1 MGEQVDVEREN
12 AISVCVSF
20 NPFSPHSTDFQ
31 GENILSNASLLV
43 LVWLSEGFFYFFFP
57 SNSVFSQF
65 RPLADWMGKNPR
77 RRQTVCWKKFC
88 SRDFRRRKRGR
99 TRKKYFI
106 FYSTPRNRKGKTF
119 ESSRR
124 PKVPSEEKVFL
135 LQFSWEKSF
144 LRKNEKKYFVI
155 KFPEREKLQFFV
167 YSWILKRKEN
177 SQKRKTINV
186 IEVNLNKSEFCLKKE
201 ENFLRNLRIEK
212 IQKWFWMPKM

>member
-124 PKVPSEEKVFL
+124 PKFLRREKFFFYNFLEKKVF
-135 LQFSWEKSF
+135 WGKMK
-144 LRKNEKKYFVI
+144 KN
-155 KFPEREKLQFFV
+155 
-167 YSWILKRKEN
+167 IL
-177 SQKRKTINV
+177 
-186 IEVNLNKSEFCLKKE
+186 
-201 ENFLRNLRIEK
+201 
-212 IQKWFWMPKM
+212 